1 MNGLVLHS
9 GANSAT
15 REQVALVKT
24 PAAEGIWQPIPH
36 LTIRDL
42 VAEQVTR
49 NGLVVKEEAYGLWRD
64 GLRAFGLLG
73 LGTDGAALPTD
84 FQMVLGWRNSHDKS
98 FPAAGALGSR
108 VFVCDNLAF
117 SGEVTFAR
125 KHTLN
130 VMRDLPGLVATAV
143 GRLINLRGAQ
153 EERIEAY
160 KQYQLTDA
168 RVNDIVIQSLD
179 LRVIGATRI
188 PPILEQ
194 WRKPKHEEFAPRTAW
209 SLFNAYTEVLKAVS
223 LPELP
228 NRTVRLH
235 GLMDQVVGVVAKVAT
250 HFGDGIR
257 DQEPDYE
264 IVEGDQ
270 K

>member
-1 MNGLVLHS
+1 MNGLVLHC

-15 REQVALVKT
+15 REQVAAVKT
-24 PAAEGIWQPIPH
+24 PDAVGVWQPIDH
-36 LTIRDL
+36 LVIRDL

-49 NGLVVKEEAYGLWRD
+49 NGLVVKEESYGLWRD

-73 LGTDGAALPTD
+73 LGTDGAAAQD

-98 FPAAGALGSR
+98 FPAAGALGSH

-125 KHTLN
+125 KHTVN
-130 VMRDLPGLVATAV
+130 VMRDLPGLVSSAV

-153 EERIEAY
+153 EQRIATY
-160 KQYQLTDA
+160 KQSELGDA
-168 RVNDIVIQSLD
+168 RVNDILIQALD
-179 LRVIGATRI
+179 ARVIGATRI
-188 PPILEQ
+188 PAILGE
-194 WRKPKHEEFAPRTAW
+194 WRKPRHEEFAPRTAW
-209 SLFNAYTEVLKAVS
+209 SLFNAFTEVLKAVS

-235 GLMDQVVGVVAKVAT
+235 GLLDQVTGVEIAT
-250 HFGDGIR
+250 AGHIGDGIR
-257 DQEPDYE
+257 D
-264 IVEGDQ
+264 EGLGQ
-270 K
+270 IAE